1 MRQFL
6 RFCVVGASNTAI
18 TLVSFA
24 VAVSAGVPYIAASCG
39 AFALGALNG
48 YSLNRIWTFRAGGFS
63 SRGLARYGLAQG
75 LSLAVNAGL
84 LALLVEDAGMPKV
97 PAQAIVLPL
106 VSALTFVVNRQWVF
120 ATPPRE
126 RAGAAV

>member
-63 SRGLARYGLAQG
+63 SRGLARYGFAQG
-75 LSLAVNAGL
+75 LSLAVNAGF
-84 LALLVEDAGMPKV
+84 LALLVEDAGMAKI

-106 VSALTFVVNRQWVF
+106 VSALTFVVNRRWVF

>member
-24 VAVSAGVPYIAASCG
+24 VAVGAGVPYIAASCG

-48 YSLNRIWTFRAGGFS
+48 YSLNRIWTFRAGAFS
-63 SRGLARYGLAQG
+63 SRGFARYGLAQG

-84 LALLVEDAGMPKV
+84 LALLVEDAGMAKV

-120 ATPPRE
+120 TTRRE